1 MKNKGIKTLLWLL
14 IAALWTGAQRLGLY
28 IMEMQYASKVAPNQV
43 DDDNAYAVL
52 KTHNTANTVIDY
64 VYLSGLIIITWM
76 LIRVWTSN
84 KKRTI

>member
-14 IAALWTGAQRLGLY
+14 IAAVWTGAQKLGLY

-52 KTHNTANTVIDY
+52 KTHGTASAVIDY
-64 VYLSGLIIITWM
+64 AYLSGLVIIVWM
-76 LIRVWTSN
+76 LIRVWTNN
-84 KKRTI
+84 KKQTI